1 MYMFLSN
8 TLTDMYITCHL
19 RYRLATLWKVKRVY
33 TRLTARKCYL
43 DFCIFFKVSYARN
56 EVHFWSKKGLFII
69 NSSLTHFLINLIVYC
84 WCFPS
89 GVRFVFMKR
98 MDRDSCLLSC
108 EEIGTASDAIK
119 LGLTLHG
126 VAILSWVANRLS
138 CYYCIPLALQHF
150 ILNTKLIVL
159 TLHSYVRCC
168 LLTILMLY
176 NLSSYLYS
184 NCLMFLMFW
193 VVSEKKVVDK
203 YFHKSCIKV
212 WQIIILN
219 A

>member
-1 MYMFLSN
+1 MFLSN

-33 TRLTARKCYL
+33 TRLTARKCFL
-43 DFCIFFKVSYARN
+43 DFCIFLKFHMRAMK
-56 EVHFWSKKGLFII
+56 WPKKWLFII
-69 NSSLTHFLINLIVYC
+69 NSSLTHFLIINLIVYC

-119 LGLTLHG
+119 LGLTLHS
-126 VAILSWVANRLS
+126 VAILLWVANRLS

-150 ILNTKLIVL
+150 ILNTKLIIP

-184 NCLMFLMFW
+184 NCLMFLIFG
-193 VVSEKKVVDK
+193 VVSEKK

>member
-1 MYMFLSN
+1 MKNRRSGATWTGPLIHDEDFYQRLEIGLKSGNVMYM
-8 TLTDMYITCHL
+8 
-19 RYRLATLWKVKRVY
+19 
-33 TRLTARKCYL
+33 
-43 DFCIFFKVSYARN
+43 
-56 EVHFWSKKGLFII
+56 
-69 NSSLTHFLINLIVYC
+69 
-84 WCFPS
+84 
-89 GVRFVFMKR
+89 FVFMKR

-119 LGLTLHG
+119 LGLTLHS

-150 ILNTKLIVL
+150 ILNTKLIIL

-168 LLTILMLY
+168 LLTILILY

-184 NCLMFLMFW
+184 NCLMFLIFW